1 MAKRLKKIKKSD
13 IQGFEKQV
21 VDSLIYTKSK
31 SKKEEKEEYM
41 RCKVEIYDGIINKI
55 LTDSFIINT
64 ESIED
69 AISNIISS
77 YGINVQFNITNLY
90 DEKVVAKRFTHKDG
104 YDREKEDRAYF
115 NRRLETV
122 RKIHKLREEGKSEEE
137 TCDKFTHLA
146 ARSYLK
152 WIYEKSEEEIKQILR
167 DEYENQSLGKIQE
180 DILTESLNTNKNNI
194 DNVKIEKGE

>member
-41 RCKVEIYDGIINKI
+41 RCKVEIYDGIINKN

-69 AISNIISS
+69 TISNIILS

-90 DEKVVAKRFTHKDG
+90 DEKIVAKRFTYKDG

-115 NRRLETV
+115 NRRLEIV

-137 TCDKFTHLA
+137 ICDKFTHLA

-152 WIYEKSEEEIKQILR
+152 EIYKKSEEEIKQILR
-167 DEYENQSLGKIQE
+167 DEYENQSLGKIEQN
-180 DILTESLNTNKNNI
+180 ILSESLNTNKNNI
-194 DNVKIEKGE
+194 DNIKIEKGE